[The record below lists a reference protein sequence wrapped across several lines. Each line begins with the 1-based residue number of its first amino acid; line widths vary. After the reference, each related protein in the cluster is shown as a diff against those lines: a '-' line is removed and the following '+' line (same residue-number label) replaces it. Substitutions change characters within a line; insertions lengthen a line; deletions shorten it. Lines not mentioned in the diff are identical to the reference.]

1 MYLALALFLATYVLL
16 LIFGKYRAYI
26 AAASALLFVVLGI
39 LPWAEVPAAIDWN
52 VLLMIA
58 GTMGTVVLF
67 IESRMPALMADIIM
81 EKVPNIKWAVVALSL
96 FAGLISAFV
105 DNVAT
110 VLMVAPVA
118 LALAKK
124 LDISPVPV
132 IIAIAVSSNLQG
144 AATLVGDTTSIL
156 LGGYADMNF
165 LDFFVFR
172 GRPGIF
178 WVVQVGAVASACVLL
193 YYFRNL
199 RQPVESGERTQVT
212 DTVPTLLLVSTV
224 TLLIIVSFVPEK
236 PAVTNG
242 VICVLLAAVGFLRK
256 AGQRR
261 SLAPL
266 GQFFR
271 ELDGQTLLLL
281 ASLFVIIAG
290 ITRAGV
296 IDAISR
302 LFVNIAGDD
311 RNAFTGT
318 INRIKRGDLLVEVE
332 ILTSTGLQVVSII
345 TAESADN
352 LELRE
357 GIHKWL
363 IVANPD
369 GPAPKPQGCHGLL
382 HRGGGAHRF
391 NGHIHSLST
400 GLCQDLCLPAAVSR
414 VDGHIR
420 PHLPGNPKTVIT

>member
-1 MYLALALFLATYVLL
+1 
-16 LIFGKYRAYI
+16 
-26 AAASALLFVVLGI
+26 
-39 LPWAEVPAAIDWN
+39 
-52 VLLMIA
+52 
-58 GTMGTVVLF
+58 
-67 IESRMPALMADIIM
+67 
-81 EKVPNIKWAVVALSL
+81 
-96 FAGLISAFV
+96 
-105 DNVAT
+105 
-110 VLMVAPVA
+110 
-118 LALAKK
+118 
-124 LDISPVPV
+124 
-132 IIAIAVSSNLQG
+132 
-144 AATLVGDTTSIL
+144 
-156 LGGYADMNF
+156 MNF

-236 PAVTNG
+236 PAVTN
-242 VICVLLAAVGFLRK
+242 VLLAAVGFLRK

-311 RNAFTGT
+311 LFAIYSLIVWASVLFSAFIDNIPYVATM
-318 INRIKRGDLLVEVE
+318 LP
-332 ILTSTGLQVVSII
+332 VVS
-345 TAESADN
+345 
-352 LELRE
+352 
-357 GIHKWL
+357 GIAAWAWSRICSIL
-363 IVANPD
+363 
-369 GPAPKPQGCHGLL
+369 GC
-382 HRGGGAHRF
+382 
-391 NGHIHSLST
+391 
-400 GLCQDLCLPAAVSR
+400 
-414 VDGHIR
+414 
-420 PHLPGNPKTVIT
+420 

>member
-1 MYLALALFLATYVLL
+1 
-16 LIFGKYRAYI
+16 
-26 AAASALLFVVLGI
+26 
-39 LPWAEVPAAIDWN
+39 
-52 VLLMIA
+52 
-58 GTMGTVVLF
+58 
-67 IESRMPALMADIIM
+67 
-81 EKVPNIKWAVVALSL
+81 
-96 FAGLISAFV
+96 
-105 DNVAT
+105 
-110 VLMVAPVA
+110 
-118 LALAKK
+118 
-124 LDISPVPV
+124 
-132 IIAIAVSSNLQG
+132 
-144 AATLVGDTTSIL
+144 
-156 LGGYADMNF
+156 MNF
-165 LDFFVFR
+165 LDFFVFH

-296 IDAISR
+296 IDA
-302 LFVNIAGDD
+302 
-311 RNAFTGT
+311 
-318 INRIKRGDLLVEVE
+318 
-332 ILTSTGLQVVSII
+332 
-345 TAESADN
+345 SA
-352 LELRE
+352 
-357 GIHKWL
+357 
-363 IVANPD
+363 A
-369 GPAPKPQGCHGLL
+369 C
-382 HRGGGAHRF
+382 
-391 NGHIHSLST
+391 LST
-400 GLCQDLCLPAAVSR
+400 SRETTCLPS
-414 VDGHIR
+414 IR
-420 PHLPGNPKTVIT
+420 SSYGLRCFSPHLLTTSLMWQQCCLW

>member
-172 GRPGIF
+172 GGSSSVSWTARRCF
-178 WVVQVGAVASACVLL
+178 CWRACSSSSRASRGRVSSTPSAAC
-193 YYFRNL
+193 
-199 RQPVESGERTQVT
+199 
-212 DTVPTLLLVSTV
+212 
-224 TLLIIVSFVPEK
+224 
-236 PAVTNG
+236 
-242 VICVLLAAVGFLRK
+242 
-256 AGQRR
+256 
-261 SLAPL
+261 
-266 GQFFR
+266 
-271 ELDGQTLLLL
+271 
-281 ASLFVIIAG
+281 
-290 ITRAGV
+290 
-296 IDAISR
+296 
-302 LFVNIAGDD
+302 
-311 RNAFTGT
+311 
-318 INRIKRGDLLVEVE
+318 
-332 ILTSTGLQVVSII
+332 
-345 TAESADN
+345 
-352 LELRE
+352 
-357 GIHKWL
+357 
-363 IVANPD
+363 
-369 GPAPKPQGCHGLL
+369 
-382 HRGGGAHRF
+382 
-391 NGHIHSLST
+391 LST
-400 GLCQDLCLPAAVSR
+400 SRETTCLPS
-414 VDGHIR
+414 IR
-420 PHLPGNPKTVIT
+420 SSYGLRCFSPHLLTTSLMWQRCCLW

>member
-67 IESRMPALMADIIM
+67 IESRMPALMADTIM

-165 LDFFVFR
+165 LYFFVFR
-172 GRPGIF
+172 GRSGIF
-178 WVVQVGAVASACVLL
+178 LVVQVGAVASACVLL

-242 VICVLLAAVGFLRK
+242 VICVLLASWTA
-256 AGQRR
+256 RR
-261 SLAPL
+261 CFCWRACSSSS
-266 GQFFR
+266 R
-271 ELDGQTLLLL
+271 
-281 ASLFVIIAG
+281 AS
-290 ITRAGV
+290 
-296 IDAISR
+296 
-302 LFVNIAGDD
+302 
-311 RNAFTGT
+311 
-318 INRIKRGDLLVEVE
+318 RGRVS
-332 ILTSTGLQVVSII
+332 STP
-345 TAESADN
+345 SA
-352 LELRE
+352 
-357 GIHKWL
+357 
-363 IVANPD
+363 A
-369 GPAPKPQGCHGLL
+369 C
-382 HRGGGAHRF
+382 
-391 NGHIHSLST
+391 LST
-400 GLCQDLCLPAAVSR
+400 SRETTCLPS
-414 VDGHIR
+414 IR
-420 PHLPGNPKTVIT
+420 SSYGLRCFSPHLLTTSLMWQRCCLW

>member
-156 LGGYADMNF
+156 LGGYAGMNF

-256 AGQRR
+256 AGQRSSVSR
-261 SLAPL
+261 TARRCFCWRACSSSS
-266 GQFFR
+266 R
-271 ELDGQTLLLL
+271 
-281 ASLFVIIAG
+281 AS
-290 ITRAGV
+290 
-296 IDAISR
+296 
-302 LFVNIAGDD
+302 
-311 RNAFTGT
+311 
-318 INRIKRGDLLVEVE
+318 RGRVS
-332 ILTSTGLQVVSII
+332 STP
-345 TAESADN
+345 SA
-352 LELRE
+352 
-357 GIHKWL
+357 
-363 IVANPD
+363 A
-369 GPAPKPQGCHGLL
+369 C
-382 HRGGGAHRF
+382 
-391 NGHIHSLST
+391 LST
-400 GLCQDLCLPAAVSR
+400 SRETTCLPS
-414 VDGHIR
+414 IR
-420 PHLPGNPKTVIT
+420 SSYGLRCFSPHLLTTSLMWQQCCLW

>member
-156 LGGYADMNF
+156 LGGYAGMNF

-199 RQPVESGERTQVT
+199 RQPVESGERTQVR
-212 DTVPTLLLVSTV
+212 S
-224 TLLIIVSFVPEK
+224 EERR
-236 PAVTNG
+236 
-242 VICVLLAAVGFLRK
+242 VGK
-256 AGQRR
+256 
-261 SLAPL
+261 
-266 GQFFR
+266 
-271 ELDGQTLLLL
+271 E
-281 ASLFVIIAG
+281 
-290 ITRAGV
+290 
-296 IDAISR
+296 
-302 LFVNIAGDD
+302 
-311 RNAFTGT
+311 
-318 INRIKRGDLLVEVE
+318 
-332 ILTSTGLQVVSII
+332 
-345 TAESADN
+345 
-352 LELRE
+352 
-357 GIHKWL
+357 
-363 IVANPD
+363 
-369 GPAPKPQGCHGLL
+369 C
-382 HRGGGAHRF
+382 
-391 NGHIHSLST
+391 
-400 GLCQDLCLPAAVSR
+400 
-414 VDGHIR
+414 
-420 PHLPGNPKTVIT
+420 

>member
-156 LGGYADMNF
+156 LGGYAGMNF

-236 PAVTNG
+236 PAVTSG

-290 ITRAGV
+290 DDLFAIYSLIVWASV
-296 IDAISR
+296 LFSAFID
-302 LFVNIAGDD
+302 NIPYVA
-311 RNAFTGT
+311 TM
-318 INRIKRGDLLVEVE
+318 LP
-332 ILTSTGLQVVSII
+332 VVS
-345 TAESADN
+345 
-352 LELRE
+352 
-357 GIHKWL
+357 GIAAL
-363 IVANPD
+363 MGVEPYLLYF
-369 GPAPKPQGCHGLL
+369 GLL
-382 HRGGGAHRF
+382 TGATLGGNLTPIGASANITGIGILRKEGYTVSNRDF
-391 NGHIHSLST
+391 MKIGVPFSLIAVTT
-400 GLCQDLCLPAAVSR
+400 GYLLIWFLWR
-414 VDGHIR
+414 
-420 PHLPGNPKTVIT
+420 

>member
-67 IESRMPALMADIIM
+67 IESRMPALMADTIM

-156 LGGYADMNF
+156 LGGYAGMNF

-281 ASLFVIIAG
+281 ASLFV
-290 ITRAGV
+290 
-296 IDAISR
+296 
-302 LFVNIAGDD
+302 NIAGDD
-311 RNAFTGT
+311 LFAIYSLIVWASVLFSAFIDNIPYVATM
-318 INRIKRGDLLVEVE
+318 LP
-332 ILTSTGLQVVSII
+332 VVS
-345 TAESADN
+345 
-352 LELRE
+352 
-357 GIHKWL
+357 GIAAL
-363 IVANPD
+363 MGVEPYLLYF
-369 GPAPKPQGCHGLL
+369 GLL
-382 HRGGGAHRF
+382 TGATLGGNLTPIGASANITGIGILRKEGYTVSNRDF
-391 NGHIHSLST
+391 MKIGVPFSLIAVTT
-400 GLCQDLCLPAAVSR
+400 GYLLIWFLWR
-414 VDGHIR
+414 
-420 PHLPGNPKTVIT
+420 

>member
-156 LGGYADMNF
+156 LGGYAGMNF

-224 TLLIIVSFVPEK
+224 TLLVIVSFVPEK

-290 ITRAGV
+290 DDLFAIYSLIVWASV
-296 IDAISR
+296 LFSAFID
-302 LFVNIAGDD
+302 NIPYVA
-311 RNAFTGT
+311 TM
-318 INRIKRGDLLVEVE
+318 LP
-332 ILTSTGLQVVSII
+332 VVS
-345 TAESADN
+345 
-352 LELRE
+352 
-357 GIHKWL
+357 GIAAL
-363 IVANPD
+363 MGVEPYLLYF
-369 GPAPKPQGCHGLL
+369 GLL
-382 HRGGGAHRF
+382 TGATLGGNLTPIGASANITGIGILRKEGYTVSNRDF
-391 NGHIHSLST
+391 MKIGVPFSLIAVTT
-400 GLCQDLCLPAAVSR
+400 GYLLIWFLWR
-414 VDGHIR
+414 
-420 PHLPGNPKTVIT
+420 